1 MFCVLFLRQVIPAVP
16 RIIVI
21 DVTVMATLYSISS
34 QSIPKKHD
42 RRGEKR
48 HRTKRKL
55 EKILDSRKKCVTF
68 LVVWSEQPPHPGLG
82 RGPEDQ
88 EEPHDWLT
96 PWGSRGKCASRR
108 KWRSLKFKQI
118 CVRSNFVFS
127 EYVEN
132 VSYPTTLLKARLNY
146 NRFSWILTYIHQ

>member
-1 MFCVLFLRQVIPAVP
+1 M
-16 RIIVI
+16 I

-96 PWGSRGKCASRR
+96 P
-108 KWRSLKFKQI
+108 
-118 CVRSNFVFS
+118 
-127 EYVEN
+127 
-132 VSYPTTLLKARLNY
+132 
-146 NRFSWILTYIHQ
+146 